1 MALYW
6 PSTKGRRII
15 CTSQNFDLDGKY
27 EPQVQEFPP
36 RSWKPTHRA
45 CNIPGRL
52 GLNHNPQSMADFLAK
67 ESLFWRIAQR
77 KLDNVAPVGK
87 DSHQALAPASPPMLA
102 SCHLAFSSSLVSCY
116 YGSPA
121 FVVFRSPLA
130 VAEGWHAHLGSDKTH
145 ALFFAF
151 CGIFVEGLQG
161 RGSSRRCW
169 KWLALRLCFQ
179 CWYRRPARSSHR
191 YLHRL
196 DQGSRRGC

>member
-1 MALYW
+1 MSLRC
-6 PSTKGRRII
+6 K
-15 CTSQNFDLDGKY
+15 N
-27 EPQVQEFPP
+27 FPP

-102 SCHLAFSSSLVSCY
+102 SCHLAFSSSLVNCY

-130 VAEGWHAHLGSDKTH
+130 VAEGWQAHLGSDKTH

-161 RGSSRRCW
+161 RGSSRRC
-169 KWLALRLCFQ
+169 
-179 CWYRRPARSSHR
+179 
-191 YLHRL
+191 
-196 DQGSRRGC
+196 